1 MRFLFPGYCD
11 SVRTLRQAPVSCDL
25 DLVSLFRRS
34 LGELRVTCS
43 IAKVWLLT
51 GDYYLE
57 TLVKQHAEI
66 SLFVK
71 HVADKQQFPVFLRRY
86 GGHCHA

>member
-25 DLVSLFRRS
+25 DLVSISAALS
-34 LGELRVTCS
+34 GNYLHVICS

-51 GDYYLE
+51 GDYYLK

-71 HVADKQQFPVFLRRY
+71 HFADKQ
-86 GGHCHA
+86 